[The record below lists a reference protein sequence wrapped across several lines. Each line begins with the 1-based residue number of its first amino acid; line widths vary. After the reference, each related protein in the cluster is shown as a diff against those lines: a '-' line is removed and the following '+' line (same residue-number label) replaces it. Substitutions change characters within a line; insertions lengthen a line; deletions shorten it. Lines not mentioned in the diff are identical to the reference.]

1 MMNRREL
8 ICLIV
13 FTLVCVGTTIFIHTF
28 THYSD
33 DEILHSRDAAV
44 YDDMNG
50 TVALSK
56 TELKTLSR
64 NITGFANHYAIP
76 AGICSFIF
84 VILSGL
90 FLFNILA
97 DDPDYTLIIPALAS
111 LGFTVNSISTAQGFL
126 FLPEGINNVLSAK
139 YVLAFIIILMIIYIA
154 LNVKKG
160 FIRYFIYINLTAF
173 AVFAVYYL
181 VCVARGIYIPEWVS
195 DIINGLPGSLIYG
208 GFTYYLSLYIIF
220 VSFLSA
226 YVYHVGKYAQL
237 MTTTEV
243 LKLQNRLVTKN
254 YESILQNIQ
263 QTSALRHEWKNN
275 IIAMEL
281 MYRQGKTAELG
292 EYIEKLN
299 SSLASLQSASYAENF
314 TINAIVQRSA
324 EKAKAQN
331 ITFRTNIYVPNDL
344 SITDA
349 DLCSLIINML
359 DNSVEACSRM
369 PEGRKRFIEFNAR
382 LNKGYLN
389 ISCKN
394 SYSGNVKVSD
404 PDNSIFETTKI
415 NKADH
420 GFGIKQMNIIAKKY
434 DSLIDINYGN
444 GVFRVQTSL
453 KNLPPPDNRKKIGGQ
468 YNV

>member
-28 THYSD
+28 TRYSS
-33 DEILHSRDAAV
+33 DEFLHGRDAAV
-44 YDDMNG
+44 YDEVNG
-50 TVALSK
+50 TVTFDK
-56 TELKTLSR
+56 TELKTMSR

-90 FLFNILA
+90 FFFNILA
-97 DDPDYTLIIPALAS
+97 ESPDYTLIVPAIAS
-111 LGFTVNSISTAQGFL
+111 LGFAVNSISTAQGFL
-126 FLPEGINNVLSAK
+126 FLPERISSILSAK
-139 YVLAFIIILMIIYIA
+139 YTLAFIIILIIIYIA
-154 LNVKKG
+154 LNVKKT
-160 FIRYFIYINLTAF
+160 FIRYFIFINLTAF

-181 VCVARGIYIPEWVS
+181 VCVARGIYVPEWMRS
-195 DIINGLPGSLIYG
+195 IISGLPGSLLYG
-208 GFTYYLSLYIIF
+208 NFTYYFSLYLLF
-220 VSFLSA
+220 VSFLST
-226 YVYHVGKYAQL
+226 YVYNMGKYARL
-237 MTTTEV
+237 MATTEV
-243 LKLQNRLVTKN
+243 LSLQNRLVTKN

-263 QTSALRHEWKNN
+263 QTSAMRHEWKNN

-299 SSLASLQSASYAENF
+299 NSLSELQSSSYAENF

-344 SITDA
+344 KIADS

-359 DNSVEACSRM
+359 DNSVEACSHM
-369 PEGRKRFIEFNAR
+369 PKGKKRFIEFNAR
-382 LNKGYLN
+382 LTKGYLN

-394 SYSGNVKVSD
+394 SYSGNVRVSD

-453 KNLPPPDNRKKIGGQ
+453 KNLPPPINIKK
-468 YNV
+468 

>member
-28 THYSD
+28 THYSND
-33 DEILHSRDAAV
+33 DFLHSRDAAV
-44 YDDMNG
+44 YDEMND
-50 TVALSK
+50 TITLDK
-56 TELKTLSR
+56 TEFKALNR
-64 NITGFANHYAIP
+64 NMTGFANHYAIP

-97 DDPDYTLIIPALAS
+97 DDPDYTLIIPAIAS
-111 LGFTVNSISTAQGFL
+111 LGFAVNSISTAQGFL

-139 YVLAFIIILMIIYIA
+139 YTLDFIIILIIIYVV
-154 LNVKKG
+154 LNARKS

-181 VCVARGIYIPEWVS
+181 MCVARGIYIPEWIRG
-195 DIINGLPGSLIYG
+195 IISGLPQSLLYG
-208 GFTYYLSLYIIF
+208 DFTYYFSLYLLF

-226 YVYHVGKYAQL
+226 YVYNVGKYAQL

-243 LKLQNRLVTKN
+243 LRLQNRLVTKN

-263 QTSALRHEWKNN
+263 QTSAMRHEWKNN
-275 IIAMEL
+275 IIAMGL

-292 EYIEKLN
+292 EYIDKLN
-299 SSLASLQSASYAENF
+299 NSLSELQSSNYAENF

-331 ITFRTNIYVPNDL
+331 ITFRTNIYVPNNLD
-344 SITDA
+344 ITDA

-369 PEGRKRFIEFNAR
+369 PEGKKRFIEFNAR

-389 ISCKN
+389 ISCTN
-394 SYSGNVKVSD
+394 SYSGAVKVSD
-404 PDNSIFETTKI
+404 SENSIFETTKL
-415 NKADH
+415 NKSNH
-420 GFGIKQMNIIAKKY
+420 GFGIRQMNIIAKKY
-434 DSLIDINYGN
+434 DSLIDISYGN
-444 GVFRVQTSL
+444 GVFKVQTSL
-453 KNLPPPDNRKKIGGQ
+453 RNSPPNKKLKIGG
-468 YNV
+468 